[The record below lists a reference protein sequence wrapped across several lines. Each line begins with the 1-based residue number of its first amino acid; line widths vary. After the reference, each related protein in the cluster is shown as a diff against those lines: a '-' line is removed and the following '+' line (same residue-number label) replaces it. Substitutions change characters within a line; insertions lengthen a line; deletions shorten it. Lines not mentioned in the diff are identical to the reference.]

1 MMKLQR
7 RSSITSTRVLPLA
20 VVSTIL
26 MSFALVASAQA
37 SQQSDWDAQQR
48 YAVETGNLSYSQF
61 VARQSDFRAHGCTRG
76 WPEKAG
82 DQPTWAGCDKP
93 PPYNSFDW
101 TDDGCS
107 GREQIGAIS
116 NVYRNLFNEP
126 CRQHDFGY
134 RNFGKGLT
142 LEHTEAR
149 RAWLDSRFRTEMKS
163 VCNNSFAKWWQA
175 ANKYACITEAD
186 AVYHVI
192 RVLSNWSTPRPRQA
206 SAPQP
211 PPTPP
216 PGPTPPPPPPP
227 PGDSPTV
234 SLSKGDSAQG
244 QADCTSSACRYMV
257 VSFTN
262 FSATTH
268 TITCHASNGDE
279 AGFYSYTRA
288 GSADTSAVCYYG
300 FPGRTAWV
308 TVDDVSSAQVA
319 W

>member
-1 MMKLQR
+1 MMKLRR
-7 RSSITSTRVLPLA
+7 RSSITLTRIFPLA
-20 VVSTIL
+20 VLSAIL

-48 YAVETGNLSYSQF
+48 YAVETGNLSYSHF

-116 NVYRNLFNEP
+116 NVYRNLFNQP

-149 RAWLDSRFRTEMKS
+149 RAWIDSRFRTEMKS

-175 ANKYACITEAD
+175 ANKYACLTEAD

-211 PPTPP
+211 PP
-216 PGPTPPPPPPP
+216 PGPTPPPPPP
-227 PGDSPTV
+227 GDGPTV

-262 FSATTH
+262 FPTTTH

-300 FPGRTAWV
+300 FPGRTAWA
-308 TVDDVSSAQVA
+308 TVDDVSSAQVV